1 MANTLRLLGLP
12 GFLQNKL
19 LSLIPQLQREI
30 WIISWCGFLFHL
42 GRGFTLVYT
51 PLFLVDQV
59 GLSATE
65 VGVGIS
71 IAALSGVF
79 GRFASAYLI
88 DTPRWGSKKSFLLA
102 AIIHI
107 VACLALAFVNSFS
120 TLVLANI
127 FLGLALS
134 FYWPTIKSIGT
145 NYASPKKRNEA
156 FSLNRLADN
165 LGLIIGVFLA
175 GKLVTFTSNYRF
187 LFLLQGL
194 CCAILFVVIYLL
206 LSDTNQEQESKPR
219 TINNQKQNWQQVL
232 QDKGLLIWLGTNVF
246 FTVYESQLHTTM
258 PLYLSKFMST
268 GVGSKGFLA
277 ETISLLFVVHT
288 ACNCLLQLPIG
299 KLLNRL
305 SRTYG
310 LIISIVLWGAGFG
323 LIWLAEF
330 MPDYGIVWAVSALII
345 FSFALSTYVPSA
357 SSLMGDLAPESQ
369 RGLYFSLDSQ
379 CWAVGYL
386 LGPSIGGWA
395 LDQSGEFAHNF
406 WLVLGVTFILGVATL
421 LVVERIIYSE
431 VRNKKLGN

>member
-1 MANTLRLLGLP
+1 
-12 GFLQNKL
+12 
-19 LSLIPQLQREI
+19 
-30 WIISWCGFLFHL
+30 
-42 GRGFTLVYT
+42 
-51 PLFLVDQV
+51 
-59 GLSATE
+59 
-65 VGVGIS
+65 
-71 IAALSGVF
+71 
-79 GRFASAYLI
+79 
-88 DTPRWGSKKSFLLA
+88 
-102 AIIHI
+102 
-107 VACLALAFVNSFS
+107 LALAFVNSFS
-120 TLVLANI
+120 TLVLANV

-145 NYASPKKRNEA
+145 NYASPQKRNEA

-175 GKLVTFTSNYRF
+175 GKLVSFTSNYRF
-187 LFLLQGL
+187 LFLLQGF

-206 LSDTNQEQESKPR
+206 LSETNSGQEIKPK
-219 TINNQKQNWQQVL
+219 TITNAEQNWQQVFR
-232 QDKGLLIWLGTNVF
+232 DKGLLIWLGTNVF

-268 GVGSKGFLA
+268 GVGSKGFLP

-305 SRTYG
+305 RRTYG
-310 LIISIVLWGAGFG
+310 LIISIVLWGGGFG

-330 MPDYGIVWAVSALII
+330 LPEYGIVWAVSALIF

-357 SSLMGDLAPESQ
+357 TSLMGDLAPESQ

-395 LDQSGEFAHNF
+395 LDQSGEFAHSF
-406 WLVLGVTFILGVATL
+406 WLVLGVTFVLGMATL
-421 LVVERIIYSE
+421 FVLERIIYSHSHNSE
-431 VRNKKLGN
+431 MH